1 MQKIISW
8 YMEHKT
14 YGNILI
20 IGIIGLMLY
29 NIGYGVGTA
38 IYRIFG
44 WLVIVWWYTKVMASN
59 FMFDVI
65 TIKG

>member
-14 YGNILI
+14 YGNILS
-20 IGIIGLMLY
+20 IGIIGVIIY
-29 NIGYGVGTA
+29 NIGYAVGTA

>member
-1 MQKIISW
+1 MQEIISW

-29 NIGYGVGTA
+29 NIDMEQVP
-38 IYRIFG
+38 IFTEF
-44 WLVIVWWYTKVMASN
+44 LVNW
-59 FMFDVI
+59 
-65 TIKG
+65 

>member
-1 MQKIISW
+1 MRNGRRLSDEKN
-8 YMEHKT
+8 KT

-44 WLVIVWWYTKVMASN
+44 
-59 FMFDVI
+59 
-65 TIKG
+65 

>member
-1 MQKIISW
+1 MQIIISC
-8 YMEHKT
+8 YMDLIT
-14 YGNILI
+14 YGHIFI

-44 WLVIVWWYTKVMASN
+44 
-59 FMFDVI
+59 
-65 TIKG
+65 